1 MYRVLWCALGVGD
14 RGTKKLTSLNAFVW
28 GMATRG
34 VCVRLLLSLC
44 TLLLSLSLSRS
55 LSRSLYRSLFLPL
68 SLARSRARSLSI
80 VLSLTHSLT
89 HSRAHTQP
97 LPPSLTHTHT
107 NTHTILPLST
117 EHADTCRHVTVGAS
131 ALRFSF
137 LFSDGVPAR
146 RGARGH
152 FDCGRRHRR
161 RG

>member
-1 MYRVLWCALGVGD
+1 MRLCGGWRHEACVFDCDRLCVLCYSLSLTLSHARAL
-14 RGTKKLTSLNAFVW
+14 SLSF
-28 GMATRG
+28 
-34 VCVRLLLSLC
+34 CLSRLLACSLARSLSLHRSLSH
-44 TLLLSLSLSRS
+44 THSHSLARTHATSLSLSLTHTHTRS
-55 LSRSLYRSLFLPL
+55 C
-68 SLARSRARSLSI
+68 ARAR
-80 VLSLTHSLT
+80 
-89 HSRAHTQP
+89 
-97 LPPSLTHTHT
+97 THTHT

-117 EHADTCRHVTVGAS
+117 EHADTRRHVTVGAS